1 MKNSGKIAGML
12 LMLFIAGNI
21 SLRAQ
26 RGMRGMKPDS
36 MMMMKHRQ
44 MPLMMQN
51 PDSLKMGGMS
61 HGMAP
66 RQMNN
71 MGRFMCP
78 MCQMGQPSRGM
89 RQMGPGMRRMAPGMG
104 RPAMGQEARHFKGM
118 GMQQAAPGMRIMENI
133 PDLTD
138 KQKKD
143 IAELRQKQQDEMQKL
158 REGMQ
163 VKIKDLM
170 ESHKSKVMNL
180 LTDEQKK
187 WVDENTPKPLNK

>member
-12 LMLFIAGNI
+12 LMLFIAGNL
-21 SLRAQ
+21 SLNAQ
-26 RGMRGMKPDS
+26 RGMRGMRSDTA
-36 MMMMKHRQ
+36 R
-44 MPLMMQN
+44 
-51 PDSLKMGGMS
+51 
-61 HGMAP
+61 
-66 RQMNN
+66 MNN
-71 MGRFMCP
+71 MGR
-78 MCQMGQPSRGM
+78 SA
-89 RQMGPGMRRMAPGMG
+89 MGPAARQFQG
-104 RPAMGQEARHFKGM
+104 R

-133 PDLTD
+133 PNLTD

-163 VKIKDLM
+163 VKVNDLR
-170 ESHKSKVMNL
+170 ESHRTKVMNL